1 MAEKKTEKSAGKKK
15 VKPSSGRAKT
25 AKSRKKTLAPA
36 KDSLVSGGGKNKIT
50 LPAFGLA
57 EDILGAASA
66 ELGVRSAESAGQD
79 DSTGILPANT
89 TVDAG
94 PELHL
99 ITFKVDREEYGVDIS
114 EVREIIRVG
123 QITAV
128 PNAPSHVK
136 GVINIRGRVVPVLSL
151 SKRLDVA
158 EGPLTKNSRIVVVDA
173 NARALGLLVDSV
185 SHVLRLPAAQIDPPP
200 SEAEQARAYVKGIGK
215 IDSRLIMIMDL
226 EKVLKKEAQRDT
238 PL

>member
-1 MAEKKTEKSAGKKK
+1 MSEKKSTRSAGKKRAK
-15 VKPSSGRAKT
+15 QSSGRTAAAKP
-25 AKSRKKTLAPA
+25 SKKKPSPA
-36 KDSLVSGGGKNKIT
+36 EAHRASGGVKEKIT

-57 EDILGAASA
+57 EDILGDASA
-66 ELGVRSAESAGQD
+66 ELGVRSAEGAGHED
-79 DSTGILPANT
+79 NSSLRPNAE
-89 TVDAG
+89 VDPG

-99 ITFKVDREEYGVDIS
+99 VTFKVDREEYGVDIS

-123 QITAV
+123 QITSV
-128 PNAPSHVK
+128 PNAPQHVK

-158 EGPLTKNSRIVVVDA
+158 EAPLTKNSRIVVVDA

-185 SHVLRLPAAQIDPPP
+185 SHVLRMQAAQVDPPP

-226 EKVLKKEAQRDT
+226 GKVLKKEAQHAGV
-238 PL
+238 